1 MIELTKNPKHKLLIQ
16 LMYGCGLRVSEAV
29 KMKIQDLDLDRRVL
43 TIRQGKGRK
52 DRQLPIPKSLI
63 DDLKNSITIRKYL
76 FEGRKNHIAQKTA
89 YEIVKNASKK
99 AEIRKKLSCHTLRHS
114 FATHLLES
122 GTDIRYIQELL
133 GHSRLQT
140 TQIYTKVSKSSLEKI
155 KSPLD
160 SL

>member
-1 MIELTKNPKHKLLIQ
+1 
-16 LMYGCGLRVSEAV
+16 
-29 KMKIQDLDLDRRVL
+29 MKDHYNR
-43 TIRQGKGRK
+43 KGRLSSIK
-52 DRQLPIPKSLI
+52 KRFKKECPHCFEIIERFEYIPKQPPNKF
-63 DDLKNSITIRKYL
+63 DGYL
-76 FEGRKNHIAQKTA
+76 
-89 YEIVKNASKK
+89 
-99 AEIRKKLSCHTLRHS
+99 HS

-133 GHSRLQT
+133 GHKRLQT